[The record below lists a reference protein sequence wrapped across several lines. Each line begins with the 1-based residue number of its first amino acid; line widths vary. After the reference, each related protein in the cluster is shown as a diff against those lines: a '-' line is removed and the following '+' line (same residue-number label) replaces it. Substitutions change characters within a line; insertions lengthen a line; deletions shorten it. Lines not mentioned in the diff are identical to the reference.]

1 MFAILESGGKQYKV
15 EEGDILEVELLEQ
28 EKISKQNK
36 YTFSNILLVKGKE
49 TLLGTPFVKNAMVT
63 ASVLEEIKAPKV
75 IVFKKKS
82 KKQYKKTKGH
92 RQKLHKVQ
100 IDKIEI
106 KAETKKKAAPAKEEA
121 KKTTPKKP
129 AAKKAAP
136 KTEKKEK

>member
-15 EEGDILEVELLEQ
+15 EEGDILEIELLEQ

-36 YTFSNILLVKGKE
+36 FVFDNILLVKGEK
-49 TLLGTPFVKNAMVT
+49 TLLGTPFVKNAIVE
-63 ASVLEEIKAPKV
+63 ASVLEEIKAPK
-75 IVFKKKS
+75 IIIFKKKS
-82 KKQYKKTKGH
+82 KKQYKKTRGH

-106 KAETKKKAAPAKEEA
+106 KAEVKKKAAPEKAEP
-121 KKTTPKKP
+121 KKVAPKKP

-136 KTEKKEK
+136 KAEKKEN